1 MPYYSEYDGE
11 SLLVPSELRG
21 YRCWR
26 LTADDD
32 YADNLQLYPIYADLS
47 PAWLA
52 KKRSVAGCDRS
63 LRGTI
68 DHFGAPPSRACDCGF
83 YATYLPRLYAGHL
96 PRVWESYGGKRRAFI
111 HGSILA
117 SGRTILGTKG
127 FRTQYAR
134 VEALFGWRA
143 RRIAEY
149 YGVPWYLTH
158 GKFLKAHPPQDVSA
172 FLGETKDRGSRR

>member
-1 MPYYSEYDGE
+1 MSHYSDYDGQ

-26 LTADDD
+26 LTAADD
-32 YADNLQLYPIYADLS
+32 YADSLQLYPIHADLS
-47 PAWLA
+47 PAWPQR
-52 KKRSVAGCDRS
+52 RSVAACDRS
-63 LRGTI
+63 LSGAV
-68 DHFGAPPSRACDCGF
+68 DHLGAPPSRTCKCGF
-83 YATYLPRLYAGHL
+83 YATYLPRLYASHL
-96 PRVWESYGGKRRAFI
+96 PEIWQFYGDKRRVFI

-117 SGRTILGTKG
+117 SGRIILGTKG
-127 FRTQYAR
+127 FRAQYAR

-143 RRIAEY
+143 RKVADY